1 MNMKCQQNIISILKV
16 KVKWS
21 LIFKS
26 RQSESLIKF
35 SLDQLES
42 TTQIWV
48 AQLEVDNKC
57 HKFLVNFHRLI

>member
-16 KVKWS
+16 KVKRS

-35 SLDQLES
+35 SLDQSES

-48 AQLEVDNKC
+48 GQLEVDNKC
-57 HKFLVNFHRLI
+57 PEF